1 LRGRDEP
8 YAVFEPWPENTSPAW
23 RERYRAAFTLIE
35 RDPERAAGE
44 FEQLAAE
51 QADDP
56 VPRVIAARL
65 RSRSRD

>member
-8 YAVFEPWPENTSPAW
+8 YAVFEPWPEQAPPAW
-23 RERYRAAFTLIE
+23 RERYLAALGLSE
-35 RDPERAAGE
+35 QDPAGAAGL

-56 VPRVIAARL
+56 VPRVIAERL
-65 RSRSRD
+65 RSRPSH